1 MPPLHPKVSKF
12 KKTPPHMVL
21 EDLDA
26 SPILRTQTN
35 RLQMFADLASQN
47 RQNNALTKKSGS
59 FKKESFISSQ

>member
-1 MPPLHPKVSKF
+1 
-12 KKTPPHMVL
+12 MVL

-47 RQNNALTKKSGS
+47 RQNNALTKNSGS